1 MAKSKDLDKIIND
14 ALIIGIANPV
24 KIRNIEIRRKFRDMR
39 EKEFIKYDDA
49 LVALAQEYFLSISSI
64 QQIITGYKNKK
75 Y

>member
-1 MAKSKDLDKIIND
+1 MAKSKDLEKIIKD
-14 ALIIGIANPV
+14 AVYIGIANPI
-24 KIRNIEIRRKFRDMR
+24 KIRNIEIRQKFRDMR

-64 QQIITGYKNKK
+64 QQIITGYKNKE